1 MLKSDTR
8 EIGGK
13 RYCVTQLAAE
23 PGQRLFFQLAKLIGP
38 SVAALLREWQGK
50 EVTPDT
56 VAAALSE
63 FVQSLTYAQFRDFVD
78 TFMGSTKVLGTND
91 KGEETQAPLLS
102 MKALAFAGDYGSLM
116 KWIAFCLEVNY
127 GSFFGD
133 MGLTALPSAAGKPSA

>member
-63 FVQSLTYAQFRDFVD
+63 FVQTLTYAQFRDFVD
-78 TFMGSTKVLGTND
+78 TFMGSTDVLGEDD
-91 KGEETQAPLLS
+91 KRVKLLS

-116 KWIAFCLEVNY
+116 KWVAFCLEVNY
-127 GSFFGD
+127 ASFFGD
-133 MGLTALPSAAGKPSA
+133 MGLTTLPSAAGKQSV